1 VTEDSA
7 CYDARVQSAKATV
20 RALLDQ
26 LPDDCSLEDVLY
38 RLYVLQKIEA
48 GLADGEEGR
57 VVSHEQV
64 AAELRQKWGNDAAK

>member
-1 VTEDSA
+1 
-7 CYDARVQSAKATV
+7 
-20 RALLDQ
+20 LDQ
-26 LPDDCSLEDVLY
+26 LPEDCTLEDVLY

-64 AAELRQKWGNDAAK
+64 AAELRRKWGNGAAK